1 MKLDVK
7 KVFQARSDR
16 VKGIDIHP
24 TEPWILT
31 TLYSGRCQIWNY
43 ESQTVVK
50 TIEVSTLPV
59 RTGKFIARK
68 NWIVTGSDD
77 FNIRVYNYN
86 TSEKVHQFEA
96 HPDYIRVL
104 AVHPSQPFLL
114 SAADDMTIK
123 LWNWEQNWKNTRVF
137 EGHAHYIMY
146 LAFNP
151 KDPNTFASACLDRT
165 VKFWSLGSSTPNF
178 SLEAHESK
186 GVNFVEYYPQSD
198 KPYIITTSD
207 DRSIKVWD
215 YQTKSCVATM
225 NDHTHNVSFAVFH
238 PELPVII
245 SGSED
250 SSIKIWNSNTYKL
263 EQSLNYGLERAWCA
277 ATKKGSNSVAIG
289 FDDGH
294 VVLQL
299 GKEEPAISMDPKGR
313 LIWSK
318 HSEVFSSVVK
328 GSEDINDG
336 EILPL
341 TQKELGSV
349 EVYPTQLV
357 HSPNGQFVAVTGD
370 GEYIIYTALA
380 WRNKSFGSALDFAW
394 AQDSNQYAVRESLS
408 SIKVFKNFKEKPLSH
423 INFGYN
429 ANQVFGGALLGIKG
443 DGFVAFFDWDS
454 GKLVRRVDVDV
465 TQVVWSDTGDLVAII
480 GEETFYVLKYDR
492 DAFHTALSDGSI
504 SEEDGVEESFEVVQD
519 ISDSV
524 RTGKWIGDCF
534 IYTTLTNRL
543 NYLVG
548 NETYTISHFDKQMYL
563 LGYIPRDNA
572 IYLADKDVNV
582 MSYRLSL
589 AVVEYQ
595 TVVLRGDM
603 ELAAELLDTIP
614 DGEKTKIARFL
625 EAQGHIELA
634 LDVSKDPEHQFELA
648 LSLNDLVKAE
658 EIARVI
664 KSQHK
669 WKSLGDSALEQWNIR
684 LAEKC
689 FQEASDLES
698 LVLIYTSTGNK
709 AKLSEIADQAIEL
722 GKYNLA
728 FNAYWFVGNT
738 GGCMELLN
746 KTGRHSEAALFAL
759 TFGGDIEHS
768 VGKWREQLV
777 KSGRAKIASSIANPK
792 DDPSLFPENA
802 GQKVNIQPA
811 MSGGV
816 ADLIDVDTPGE
827 EVSYEE
833 TEVNNE
839 EKVETEVN
847 DADGDQEEE
856 EEKEEEEVEEQ
867 LQEENAQE

>member
-31 TLYSGRCQIWNY
+31 TMYSGRCQIWNY
-43 ESQTVVK
+43 ETQTVVK

-86 TSEKVHQFEA
+86 TSEKVHQFEG
-96 HPDYIRVL
+96 HPDYIRVV
-104 AVHPSQPFLL
+104 AVHPTQPFLL
-114 SAADDMTIK
+114 TAADDMTIK
-123 LWNWEQNWKNTRVF
+123 LWNWEQNWKNTQVF

-146 LAFNP
+146 MAFNP

-165 VKFWSLGSSTPNF
+165 VKIWSLGSSTPNF
-178 SLEAHESK
+178 TLEAHESK

-207 DRSIKVWD
+207 DRTIKVWD

-225 NDHTHNVSFAVFH
+225 TDHSHNVSFAVFH

-250 SSIKIWNSNTYKL
+250 SSIKVWNANTYKL
-263 EQSLNYGLERAWCA
+263 EQTLNYGLERAWCA

-328 GSEDINDG
+328 GSEDIHDG

-341 TQKELGSV
+341 TQKELGNV

-394 AQDSNQYAVRESLS
+394 AQDSNQYAVRESAS
-408 SIKVFKNFKEKPLSH
+408 SIKVFKNFKERPLGH

-429 ANQVFGGALLGIKG
+429 ASLVFGGSLLGIKG

-454 GKLVRRVDVDV
+454 GKLVRRVDVEAN
-465 TQVVWSDTGDLVAII
+465 QVVWSDSGELVAII

-492 DAFHTALSDGSI
+492 EAFQVALSEGNLSD
-504 SEEDGVEESFEVVQD
+504 EDGLEESFEVVQD
-519 ISDSV
+519 ISDTV
-524 RTGKWIGDCF
+524 RTGKWVGDCF
-534 IYTTLTNRL
+534 IYTTFTNRL

-548 NETYTISHFDKQMYL
+548 SETYTISHFDKQMYL

-582 MSYRLSL
+582 TSYNLSL

-603 ELAAELLDTIP
+603 DLAADLLETIP
-614 DGEKTKIARFL
+614 EGEKTKIARFL
-625 EAQGHIELA
+625 EAQGYTELA
-634 LDVSKDPEHQFELA
+634 LEVSKDPEHQFELA
-648 LSLNDLVKAE
+648 VSLNDLSKAE
-658 EIARVI
+658 EIAKAI
-664 KSQHK
+664 NSQVK

-684 LAEKC
+684 LAEKS

-709 AKLSEIADQAIEL
+709 PKLSEIAAQAIEQ

-738 GGCMELLN
+738 DGCIELLN
-746 KTGRHSEAALFAL
+746 KTARHSEAALFAL
-759 TFGGDIEHS
+759 TFGGDIEES
-768 VGKWREQLV
+768 TAKWREQLV
-777 KSGRAKIASSIANPK
+777 KSGRAKSASSIANPK
-792 DDPSLFPENA
+792 EDPSLFPENA
-802 GQKVNIQPA
+802 GQKISVQPA
-811 MSGGV
+811 MNGGV
-816 ADLIDVDTPGE
+816 TDLIDVDTPGAEAVEVE
-827 EVSYEE
+827 ESSEE
-833 TEVNNE
+833 LKEAE
-839 EKVETEVN
+839 EQQAEEQQ
-847 DADGDQEEE
+847 AEEQQAEELEEQEAQEEE
-856 EEKEEEEVEEQ
+856 EETED
-867 LQEENAQE
+867 